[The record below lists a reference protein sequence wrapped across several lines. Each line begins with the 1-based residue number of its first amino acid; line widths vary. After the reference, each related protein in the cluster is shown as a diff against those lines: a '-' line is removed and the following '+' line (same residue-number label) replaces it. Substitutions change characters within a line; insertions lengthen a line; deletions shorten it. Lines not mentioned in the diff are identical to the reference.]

1 MASPFD
7 FSAFLLTPPLPK
19 TSATPSD
26 NNGSNSGNG
35 QNASDQNGNSTMSLN
50 VPGQYGQGQYN
61 TAQSNSSYQMSN
73 SQLAGTGYQN
83 DTQSMISATGGE
95 SSGNDGSNQ
104 YQQHKQQNQQ
114 QQQSASTS
122 NVQAFDERDY
132 GLDPSAF
139 SSVSFALP
147 SFLSGA
153 SNPGQFGDGPIMVDP
168 SAFHPPAMSNSYSS
182 GNFSLPPQAPMQSVQ
197 QQQPTTGQL
206 VPSTQSA
213 NAQSKQ
219 RYVPDTN
226 NPVYGIYGSSV
237 ISVNPDLS
245 PFKLAPNSIQ
255 QAVLANN
262 PPRPPEDRGTTPDFD
277 PKSLGLPVGSQL
289 FPQPLPGLYSS
300 SGFDMLGVLARV
312 VARPNPQIN
321 IGPVDTSCSFL
332 VIDARRYDMPIVFA
346 SETFAKLTG
355 YSNSEII
362 GRNCRFLQA
371 PDGHVTAG
379 SRRKYTDG
387 NAVYHLKTHISSGKE
402 CQASIINYRKDG
414 SPFINLV
421 TVIPISWDTDEIAY
435 FVGFQVDLVEQPNA
449 ILEKMRN
456 GTYVV
461 NYSLLPTNAPPAAP
475 VPTVPAASY
484 KPQEEQQEA
493 TQKQTERWAEQ
504 KPVKVVNPTA
514 SANALAAAAQ
524 SSMTIAPELLEVMG
538 QADNASELD
547 DDAAKKKWNKM
558 LLDHTGD
565 FVHVLS
571 LKGSFLY
578 VSPSVKSML
587 EYEPSDLIG
596 KTLQSVC
603 HPSDIVPVMRELK
616 DSSTIAHPNIN
627 LLYRFRRK
635 SSGYVWLEA
644 QGKLY
649 IEQSKSRK
657 CVILVGRER
666 PVYKLSWQDLR
677 LAGGLGEK
685 EFWSKISLDG
695 KFLYNT
701 PTVKAVIGHD
711 ADGLRGSSIFELIES
726 SKASELSRALQ
737 DAAAGKSVRL
747 HHKLRN
753 EKRVFVDCITNFY
766 PNSQAKSPTQS
777 TGKGL
782 VHPSIIAQTNE
793 YSSEMRRR
801 ATLPAARVSSLPGP
815 TGVAGTPGAN
825 RPSYIRAET
834 GMVRDMIVTTPEP
847 ATGDGGSDSGSS
859 KEEDREKRSSSGPQ
873 SGSDSSAP
881 STFSAIPSTFKTLIH
896 HPSSQNDNVFDELD
910 VTRTTSW
917 QYELHQLKLTNK
929 KLKEELQMLQ
939 AAKRKRKKKEELQS
953 RMEASASP
961 APQPNPANPDQKIC
975 ANCGRTDSP
984 EWRVGPSGARNLCNA
999 CGLRWAKATRGQNR
1013 QASAT
1018 PAGSMTPSSI
1028 SDMDTSAVGGYMAQQ
1043 VNSGPFAPRTVKN

>member
-1 MASPFD
+1 
-7 FSAFLLTPPLPK
+7 
-19 TSATPSD
+19 
-26 NNGSNSGNG
+26 
-35 QNASDQNGNSTMSLN
+35 MSLD
-50 VPGQYGQGQYN
+50 VPGQYGAGQY
-61 TAQSNSSYQMSN
+61 
-73 SQLAGTGYQN
+73 AGTSANNYQLNNNQHVGSEYQN
-83 DTQSMISATGGE
+83 ATQSTSTLGDPGR
-95 SSGNDGSNQ
+95 SDNNQ
-104 YQQHKQQNQQ
+104 FQQQ
-114 QQQSASTS
+114 QQQSGSTG
-122 NVQAFDERDY
+122 NMAAFDERDY

-153 SNPGQFGDGPIMVDP
+153 SNPGQFGDGPSIVDP
-168 SAFHPPAMSNSYSS
+168 SAFHPPPMSNTYP
-182 GNFSLPPQAPMQSVQ
+182 GNAFSLPPQPPMQPVQ
-197 QQQPTTGQL
+197 PQLPAGQPNNPTQ
-206 VPSTQSA
+206 QSA

-219 RYVPDTN
+219 RYVPDPH

-262 PPRPPEDRGTTPDFD
+262 PPRAPETRGASPDFD
-277 PKSLGLPVGSQL
+277 PKTLGLPVGSQL

-371 PDGHVTAG
+371 PDGQVAAG

-461 NYSLLPTNAPPAAP
+461 NYSLLPTSAPAPAP
-475 VPTVPAASY
+475 VPTVPTVTY
-484 KPQEEQQEA
+484 KQEDADAFRPQQAE
-493 TQKQTERWAEQ
+493 KWSEQ
-504 KPVKVVNPTA
+504 KSIKVVNPTA

-538 QADNASELD
+538 QADNAGELD

-616 DSSTIAHPNIN
+616 DSSTITHPNIN

-635 SSGYVWLEA
+635 STGYIWLEA

-685 EFWSKISLDG
+685 EFWSKIALDG

-711 ADGLRGSSIFELIES
+711 ADGLRGTSIFDLIES
-726 SKASELSRALQ
+726 SKAPELLRALQ

-766 PNSQAKSPTQS
+766 PNSQAKSPTQRS
-777 TGKGL
+777 SKGL

-801 ATLPAARVSSLPGP
+801 ATLPAAKVSSLPGP
-815 TGVAGTPGAN
+815 TGVAGTPGAT
-825 RPSYIRAET
+825 RPTYLRAES
-834 GMVRDMIVTTPEP
+834 GVIRDMIVSTPEP
-847 ATGDGGSDSGSS
+847 AEGGSDSGSS
-859 KEEDREKRSSSGPQ
+859 KEEDREKRSSSGPN

-881 STFSAIPSTFKTLIH
+881 STFSAIPSTFKTLLH

-910 VTRTTSW
+910 TTRTTSW

-939 AAKRKRKKKEELQS
+939 AAKRKRKKKEEMQS

-961 APQPNPANPDQKIC
+961 APQSAPANPDQKIC

-984 EWRVGPSGARNLCNA
+984 EWRVGPSGTRNLCNA

-1018 PAGSMTPSSI
+1018 PAGSVTPSSI
-1028 SDMDTSAVGGYMAQQ
+1028 SDMDTSAAGGYMGQQ
-1043 VNSGPFAPRTVKN
+1043 ASSGPFARTAKN

>member
-1 MASPFD
+1 
-7 FSAFLLTPPLPK
+7 
-19 TSATPSD
+19 
-26 NNGSNSGNG
+26 
-35 QNASDQNGNSTMSLN
+35 
-50 VPGQYGQGQYN
+50 
-61 TAQSNSSYQMSN
+61 
-73 SQLAGTGYQN
+73 
-83 DTQSMISATGGE
+83 
-95 SSGNDGSNQ
+95 
-104 YQQHKQQNQQ
+104 
-114 QQQSASTS
+114 
-122 NVQAFDERDY
+122 
-132 GLDPSAF
+132 
-139 SSVSFALP
+139 
-147 SFLSGA
+147 
-153 SNPGQFGDGPIMVDP
+153 
-168 SAFHPPAMSNSYSS
+168 
-182 GNFSLPPQAPMQSVQ
+182 
-197 QQQPTTGQL
+197 
-206 VPSTQSA
+206 
-213 NAQSKQ
+213 
-219 RYVPDTN
+219 
-226 NPVYGIYGSSV
+226 
-237 ISVNPDLS
+237 
-245 PFKLAPNSIQ
+245 
-255 QAVLANN
+255 
-262 PPRPPEDRGTTPDFD
+262 
-277 PKSLGLPVGSQL
+277 
-289 FPQPLPGLYSS
+289 
-300 SGFDMLGVLARV
+300 
-312 VARPNPQIN
+312 
-321 IGPVDTSCSFL
+321 
-332 VIDARRYDMPIVFA
+332 
-346 SETFAKLTG
+346 
-355 YSNSEII
+355 
-362 GRNCRFLQA
+362 
-371 PDGHVTAG
+371 
-379 SRRKYTDG
+379 
-387 NAVYHLKTHISSGKE
+387 VYHLKTHISSGKE

-461 NYSLLPTNAPPAAP
+461 NYSLLPTNAPAPAP
-475 VPTVPAASY
+475 VPTVPAAAY
-484 KPQEEQQEA
+484 KQEEQDA
-493 TQKQTERWAEQ
+493 MQKREPERWTEQ

-558 LLDHTGD
+558 LLDHVSFICDPQHGCVLTCMLSQTGD

-616 DSSTIAHPNIN
+616 DSSTITHPNIN

-635 SSGYVWLEA
+635 SSGYIWLEA

-711 ADGLRGSSIFELIES
+711 ADALRGTSIFELIES
-726 SKASELSRALQ
+726 SKAPELLRALQ

-753 EKRVFVDCITNFY
+753 EKRVLVDCITNFY

-801 ATLPAARVSSLPGP
+801 ATLPAAKVSSLPGP
-815 TGVAGTPGAN
+815 SGVAGTPRAG
-825 RPSYIRAET
+825 RPTYLRAES
-834 GMVRDMIVTTPEP
+834 GVVRDMIVTTPEP
-847 ATGDGGSDSGSS
+847 AAGDGGSEDSGSS

-881 STFSAIPSTFKTLIH
+881 STFSAIPSTYKTLLH

-910 VTRTTSW
+910 TTRTTSW

-984 EWRVGPSGARNLCNA
+984 E
-999 CGLRWAKATRGQNR
+999 
-1013 QASAT
+1013 
-1018 PAGSMTPSSI
+1018 
-1028 SDMDTSAVGGYMAQQ
+1028 
-1043 VNSGPFAPRTVKN
+1043 